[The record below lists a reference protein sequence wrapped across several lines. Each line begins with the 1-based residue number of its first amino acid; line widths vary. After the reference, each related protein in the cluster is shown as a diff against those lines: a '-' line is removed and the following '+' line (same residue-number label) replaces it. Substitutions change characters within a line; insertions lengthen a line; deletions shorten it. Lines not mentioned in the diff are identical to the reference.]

1 MQCCNIEITVVWY
14 VTPYFLAD
22 EYHRF
27 YPYAEMNEIAYQKT
41 VKLVSVRTFGA
52 ARGIAVIR
60 KHGTFRDSGSI

>member
-27 YPYAEMNEIAYQKT
+27 YPYAEMHEIAYQKT
-41 VKLVSVRTFGA
+41 IKLVSVGTFSA
-52 ARGIAVIR
+52 ARGTAVIQKR
-60 KHGTFRDSGSI
+60 GTVRDSGSI